1 MCSRAMCWRAIDA
14 AEAAAEEEEE
24 EEAAGNDTGAGDGGG
39 AGVGAAGAA
48 GVSSSCAGAREGAAD
63 MAEEVLPDAGGR
75 EENPTSA
82 PRLSPRLPRCTFAQ
96 RVEATGSRCPPAIR
110 RGR

>member
-1 MCSRAMCWRAIDA
+1 MCWRAIDA

-24 EEAAGNDTGAGDGGG
+24 EDEAAGADTGAGGGGG
-39 AGVGAAGAA
+39 AGTSAAGAA
-48 GVSSSCAGAREGAAD
+48 GASGSGAGAREGAAD
-63 MAEEVLPDAGGR
+63 MAEDVRLGLAGGR

-82 PRLSPRLPRCTFAQ
+82 PRLSPRLLRCTLAQ
-96 RVEATGSRCPPAIR
+96 RAEAAGSRLPPAIC